1 MKILINIKKAFY
13 LLGGFFLPK
22 KIITMNKFETE
33 SRKNFKGNDVDEV
46 IEMNYDV
53 AKSQFGMLKN
63 LADTHLTMMKGQLK
77 KLEVTKNKLLYPST
91 QIENADAYSKSVLEA
106 ERSIATLK
114 EDISV
119 AEKTRDFYAGIL
131 EEINS

>member
-1 MKILINIKKAFY
+1 MKILINIRKAFY
-13 LLGGFFLPK
+13 FLGGFFLPK

-33 SRKNFKGNDVDEV
+33 SRKNFKGDDIDDV
-46 IEMNYDV
+46 IQTNYEI
-53 AKSQFGMLKN
+53 ANSQFGMLKN
-63 LADTHLTMMKGQLK
+63 LADTHLTMLKGQLK
-77 KLEVTKNKLLYPST
+77 KLGVNKNKVLYPSV
-91 QIENADAYSKSVLEA
+91 QIENADKYSKSVLDA
-106 ERSIATLK
+106 EKSIAILK